1 MSVPWFLLKAK
12 GALKK
17 IDAAKTVKDSL
28 SSEGTAVM
36 SNRLPTILVSL
47 TFVGM
52 FVGMMMLVSLIS
64 QGSTQS
70 LGVMQAVDPLAEAES
85 SSSGSSTTGT
95 SASGVVNCARQQIG
109 KPYVWGAEGP
119 DSFDCS
125 GLVTYCYR
133 QALSVEVGHYT
144 GTQMT
149 DTKFKTVSSV
159 DELAAGDIILDGG
172 SIMPS
177 HVGIYSGE
185 GTVIHAPTFND
196 KVREVPLAEF
206 YGWVTGN
213 ETFRHYVG

>member
-1 MSVPWFLLKAK
+1 MPGFLLKAK

-17 IDAAKTVKDSL
+17 IGAAKTVNDSL

-36 SNRLPTILVSL
+36 SNRLQTILVSL

-70 LGVMQAVDPLAEAES
+70 LGIMQASDPLGNVKAS
-85 SSSGSSTTGT
+85 SSSGTSSNG
-95 SASGVVNCARQQIG
+95 SASSVVACAREQIG

-119 DSFDCS
+119 NSFDCS

-133 QALSVEVGHYT
+133 QALSVEIGHYT

-149 DTKFKTVSSV
+149 DSRFKTVGSV
-159 DELAAGDIILDGG
+159 DELTAGDIILDGG
-172 SIMPS
+172 NMPS

-196 KVREVPLAEF
+196 HVREVPLAEF